1 MEIEAEPPNITKNR
15 QSQPVTNEDQ
25 LKNNYLSQILGI
37 KLTESDLKLF
47 SNSNDFSQYLSNNLK
62 FNDKKKN
69 EIKDCLIDDV
79 KKSEKSK
86 SIEEYKEEKS
96 KKFSENLKLNGKTII
111 YLTAEKD
118 ELSKTMR
125 AFYFSD
131 KSKQVFS
138 DKQTAEYKAIH
149 FDTGYD
155 LNLENTFKHN
165 KDEDNLSSYSNL
177 ANNNENNTV
186 PADIKFNK
194 KKRKNSTNFSSKSKS
209 CKKKKTDKNTVSED
223 CANNN
228 SKGENDIEGQDG
240 EYCIINCKYNRK
252 SKGQPMIQCDRCK
265 KWYHTKCLSFTN
277 EQFLKYDGKGKIWF
291 CPSCSKIEG
300 EDKKA
305 NSGTN
310 GNSGKN

>member
-1 MEIEAEPPNITKNR
+1 MEIEAEISNEAKK
-15 QSQPVTNEDQ
+15 QSSQQETNNTQ
-25 LKNNYLSQILGI
+25 LKNDYLSQLLGI
-37 KLTESDLKLF
+37 KLTESDLKLL
-47 SNSNDFSQYLSNNLK
+47 SDLNDFSQYLNNNLK

-69 EIKDCLIDDV
+69 EIKDNLIEDL
-79 KKSEKSK
+79 KKSEKQK

-138 DKQTAEYKAIH
+138 DKQSAEYKAIH
-149 FDTGYD
+149 FDTGYE
-155 LNLENTFKHN
+155 LNLENTFKYN
-165 KDEDNLSSYSNL
+165 KNEDNLSSYSNL
-177 ANNNENNTV
+177 ENNNENNTV
-186 PADIKFNK
+186 QTDIKFNK

-209 CKKKKTDKNTVSED
+209 CKKKKTDKNTVSEE

-300 EDKKA
+300 EDKKV
-305 NSGTN
+305 NSGANANNT
-310 GNSGKN
+310 KN